1 MFKRVAF
8 SNIGIIEEEN
18 AKELLAVS
26 SNKEVLSFKYDP
38 ENFVYFRCRAITA
51 DVPNKNG
58 DLFPEEEIIKSYK
71 TFIGVGV
78 YKDHDANSVNK
89 AVGKI
94 LWADYIPE
102 GKYVELIGCID
113 KKLDPDLAR
122 RVQTGIIDSCS
133 MGCVVKEAECSI
145 CHNVARNPNQL
156 CRHMHPTYGIKGS
169 LDANGNI
176 VYEINRGIQFTELS
190 LVTSPADNTAKL
202 FEVIASFRRKSQGR
216 DEPSILD
223 VSWFRDIKNYIN
235 DKLSKTYDLLEK
247 IANIAPRNDKEKQ
260 ATITARKLIDLYTK
274 IGIFKQPI
282 DEKKFKEMVYNLFYF
297 ADHRI
302 HDLMSFYVKMET
314 KQKRKET
321 ELSKNI
327 NEVINAG
334 KEIYNAFIEFVE
346 YLKSLKNDPNLKYA
360 ILYSLLNN
368 LYFPTFPSKFK
379 REIGISSILDIFSD
393 ISRLVKGYNLDA
405 FSFPIHI
412 LKEPFDPNV
421 DVDIY
426 KIATKEEQS
435 FLSTI
440 PIEYQ
445 KYALSLIRATSYY
458 NAMGLIRKIG
468 VDNFVKDYENV
479 FGTKLDKEKVKYLL
493 ENQKDIIN
501 IYNKLTGN
509 APKVGSEILKIFRH
523 QEDAFNHISNAALL
537 LRSVVLSKYENK
549 PKHEFLQ
556 RFVYGNLTEEDLKN
570 ENLIFLKKNYEYIE
584 DPEVIKLLHI
594 LTNYDV
600 NIYKTIHLV
609 WDKKRILNFMDILE
623 KPLAFLNYT
632 KFISVLKQDDYIRK
646 IFDENKGI
654 IIGNKVIKSTTQDE
668 IINNYSKLKLFKSQL
683 SEQRYDALV
692 KELEK
697 FTPFMDLYNEFL
709 TYVNK
714 TIKEIIQK
722 GLNAQIGSFE
732 EFGQMMSLSG
742 FRKEKVKAQHIY
754 EKISKIIDLFN
765 SIKARLSI
773 EKKELD
779 ELIYEIV
786 NEIKLLRSAI
796 EKEQYGI
803 YEKYE
808 KDFDKELNKIY
819 NRIKSSINSII
830 VQYHFNLLP
839 NFKEIEN
846 KLLNVEN
853 KIKEVIENY
862 KREKET
868 TKTIEGIMI
877 LNRKFY
883 DSYYK
888 SILQEFVLFL
898 NELGEYVTEDFLKM
912 KNEKLIKR
920 DLKELYEKIKSFIL
934 DVKGIIKIAKIEF
947 KYIKGFGF
955 RTSLIEAKQGDK
967 YVIKRLSD
975 IMPREVMIELLNGN
989 ENIISPDE
997 IIQQLSKVVN
1007 NLEEFENF
1015 FQINNEKNVV
1025 GDRGT
1030 PNEA

>member
-58 DLFPEEEIIKSYK
+58 DLFPDEEIIKSYK

-202 FEVIASFRRKSQGR
+202 FEVIASFKRKSQGR
-216 DEPSILD
+216 DESSILD
-223 VSWFRDIKNYIN
+223 ISWFRDIKNYIN
-235 DKLSKTYDLLEK
+235 DKLSRTYDLLEK

-274 IGIFKQPI
+274 IGIFKQLI

-297 ADHRI
+297 ADPRI

-334 KEIYNAFIEFVE
+334 KEIYDAFIEFVE

-379 REIGISSILDIFSD
+379 REINISSILDIFSD
-393 ISRLVKGYNLDA
+393 ISRLIKGYNLDA

-458 NAMGLIRKIG
+458 NAMGLIRRIG
-468 VDNFVKDYENV
+468 IDNFIRDYENV
-479 FGTKLDKEKVKYLL
+479 FGIKLDKEKVKYLL

-509 APKVGSEILKIFRH
+509 VSKVGSEILKIFRH

-600 NIYKTIHLV
+600 NIYKTIHLA

-632 KFISVLKQDDYIRK
+632 KFMSVLKQDDYIRK
-646 IFDENKGI
+646 IFEENKGI
-654 IIGNKVIKSTTQDE
+654 IIENKVIKSTTQDE

-697 FTPFMDLYNEFL
+697 FTPFIELYKNFLEKVKSIILEIVKKGVNAEIRLPEEYNKIMVFSGYINE
-709 TYVNK
+709 
-714 TIKEIIQK
+714 
-722 GLNAQIGSFE
+722 
-732 EFGQMMSLSG
+732 
-742 FRKEKVKAQHIY
+742 KEKVK
-754 EKISKIIDLFN
+754 KIGD
-765 SIKARLSI
+765 
-773 EKKELD
+773 
-779 ELIYEIV
+779 V
-786 NEIKLLRSAI
+786 
-796 EKEQYGI
+796 
-803 YEKYE
+803 
-808 KDFDKELNKIY
+808 
-819 NRIKSSINSII
+819 INSII
-830 VQYHFNLLP
+830 DKLRSIKSNLAIDKEYMVELQDSIKSEIDLYKRSIDMMEIISG
-839 NFKEIEN
+839 NENLEKYFIEIYSEIKGIKAVIIERYFKFLSNYKDIEN
-846 KLLNVEN
+846 KYLDIEN
-853 KIKEVIENY
+853 KIK
-862 KREKET
+862 
-868 TKTIEGIMI
+868 KTIDEYKKEVELKKGTELFFELNKKFNNIYKQIINEI
-877 LNRKFY
+877 LT
-883 DSYYK
+883 
-888 SILQEFVLFL
+888 FL
-898 NELGEYVTEDFLKM
+898 EWLKGNVTNDLIKIRHEYFM
-912 KNEKLIKR
+912 KNRIKDFYEMIKKTIPEIKR
-920 DLKELYEKIKSFIL
+920 AIESSNIKQS
-934 DVKGIIKIAKIEF
+934 KIEF
-947 KYIKGFGF
+947 RFIKGFGF

-997 IIQQLSKVVN
+997 IIQQLSKVVD

-1015 FQINNEKNVV
+1015 FQISNEKNVV